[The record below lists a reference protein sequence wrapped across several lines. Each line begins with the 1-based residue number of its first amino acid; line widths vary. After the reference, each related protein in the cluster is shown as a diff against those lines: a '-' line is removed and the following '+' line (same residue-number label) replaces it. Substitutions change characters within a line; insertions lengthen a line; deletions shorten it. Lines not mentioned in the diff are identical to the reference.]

1 MTDASLPALIRQMT
15 EPAFYP
21 HPVHEPIQCIQ
32 THISYVLLTGDYA
45 YKVKKPMNFGF
56 LDFSTLEKRQHFC
69 AEELRLN
76 QRGAAEL
83 YLEVLPITEA
93 ENRFQLGGTGEAIEY
108 TVKMRQFPQSSLF
121 TELFDRGELTAPL
134 LEQLARVLA
143 NFHAHGATN
152 DYIRSFGTVE
162 KIRQAIDEN
171 YEQTLSFVGGPQ
183 TQQQLDETRQY
194 TDRLFAEQQAL
205 FDNRIEQNWIRECH
219 GDVHLRNIALWNA
232 DQGHADRGQDKIWLF
247 DCIEFNEPFRF
258 VDVMF
263 DIAYIIMDLDAR
275 DRRDLSNLF
284 LNAYIEQTGDWE
296 GLQVLPLYL
305 SRQSY
310 VRAKVTSFLL
320 GDPAVPDAT
329 KQEAS
334 ATAARYYRLAWEY
347 TQPQQ
352 GRLILMA
359 GLSGSGKSTV
369 ARQLAQQLGAIQIR
383 SDAVRKHLAG
393 IPLDAQGSSDLYTAA
408 MTQNTYDR
416 LLHLG
421 ITLAT
426 QGYTVILDAKYD
438 RQPLRQAAIAQ
449 AHAHHVP
456 LQILHCTAPL
466 AILQERLQQRHD
478 DISDATAD
486 LLPQQHMD
494 AFGDDESS
502 YVTIL
507 DTTQNLEAQLEQSSR
522 AVGKAANVREAG

>member
-1 MTDASLPALIRQMT
+1 MTDASLPALIRQMM

-21 HPVHEPIQCIQ
+21 HPVKEPIQCIQ

-83 YLEVLPITEA
+83 YLEVIPITQLGD
-93 ENRFQLGGTGEAIEY
+93 RFQLGGTGNAVEY

-121 TELFDRGELTAPL
+121 TALFDRGELTAPL
-134 LEQLARVLA
+134 LERLARVLA
-143 NFHAHGATN
+143 NFHAQGATN

-171 YEQTLSFVGGPQ
+171 YEQTMQYVGGPQ
-183 TQQQLDETRQY
+183 TQQQLDETRQS
-194 TDRLFAEQQAL
+194 TDRLFTEQHAL
-205 FDNRIEQNWIRECH
+205 FNSRIEHNWIRECH

-232 DQGHADRGQDKIWLF
+232 DQRQDDPGHDKIWLF

-275 DRRDLSNLF
+275 DRRDLSNRF
-284 LNAYIEQTGDWE
+284 LNAYVEQTGDWE

-320 GDPAVPDAT
+320 SDPAVPEAT

-334 ATAARYYRLAWEY
+334 TTAARYYRLAWEY
-347 TQPQQ
+347 TQSQQ

-359 GLSGSGKSTV
+359 GLSGAGKSTV
-369 ARQLAQQLGAIQIR
+369 AHYLAQKLGAIQIR

-393 IPLDAQGSSDLYTAA
+393 VPLDSHGSDDLYSAE
-408 MTQNTYDR
+408 MTQKTYDR

-421 ITLAT
+421 ISLAT

-438 RQPLRQAAIAQ
+438 RQPVRQVAIAQ
-449 AHAHHVP
+449 ARVQHLP
-456 LQILHCTAPL
+456 LQIFHCTAPL
-466 AILQERLQQRHD
+466 SLLQERLQQRHG

-486 LLPQQHMD
+486 LLPKQQMD
-494 AFGDDESS
+494 TFSDDESS
-502 YVTIL
+502 YVTTL
-507 DTTQNLEAQLEQSSR
+507 DTTQDLEAQLEQ
-522 AVGKAANVREAG
+522 

>member
-1 MTDASLPALIRQMT
+1 MTDALLPTLIQQMT

-21 HPVHEPIQCIQ
+21 HPVKAPIQVIQ

-45 YKVKKPMNFGF
+45 YKVKKPVNFGF

-76 QRGAAEL
+76 QRGAAQL
-83 YLEVLPITEA
+83 YLDVLPIA
-93 ENRFQLGGTGEAIEY
+93 QAGDRFQLDGTGEAVEY
-108 TVKMRQFPQSSLF
+108 VVKMRQFPQSSLL

-143 NFHAHGATN
+143 DFHAQAATS

-162 KIRQAIDEN
+162 KICAAIDEN
-171 YEQTLSFVGGPQ
+171 YEQTLQYVGGPQ

-205 FDNRIEQNWIRECH
+205 FDSRAQHNWIRECH
-219 GDVHLRNIALWNA
+219 GDVHLRNIALWH
-232 DQGHADRGQDKIWLF
+232 DEILLF

-284 LNAYIEQTGDWE
+284 LNAYLEQTGDWE

-320 GDPAVPDAT
+320 SDPSVPEAA
-329 KQEAS
+329 KQEAT

-347 TQPQQ
+347 TQPQK
-352 GRLILMA
+352 GGLMLMA
-359 GLSGSGKSTV
+359 GLSGSGKSTT
-369 ARQLAQQLGAIQIR
+369 ARHLAQQQGAIQIR

-393 IPLDAQGSSDLYTAA
+393 IPLDAHGNDDLYTAA
-408 MTQNTYDR
+408 MTQKTYDR
-416 LLHLG
+416 LLQLG
-421 ITLAT
+421 ITLAA

-438 RQPLRQAAIAQ
+438 RQALRQAAIAQ
-449 AHAHHVP
+449 AKTHHLP

-466 AILQERLQQRHD
+466 PVLQERLQQRHN

-486 LLPQQHMD
+486 LIPQQHMD
-494 AFGDDESS
+494 DFSPEELP
-502 YVTIL
+502 YVLVL
-507 DTTQNLEAQLEQSSR
+507 DTTQALEAQLEK
-522 AVGKAANVREAG
+522 VGGRK